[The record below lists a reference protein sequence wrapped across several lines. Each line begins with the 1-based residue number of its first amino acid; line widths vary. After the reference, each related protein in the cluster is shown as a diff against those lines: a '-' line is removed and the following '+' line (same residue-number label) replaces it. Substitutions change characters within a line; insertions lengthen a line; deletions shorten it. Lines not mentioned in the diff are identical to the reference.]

1 METTLGA
8 DDSVDGWAVGASFL
22 NNESSGWNGWVM
34 VVERV
39 VSALSGFVVEEIP

>member
-22 NNESSGWNGWVM
+22 NNESSGWELAGM
-34 VVERV
+34 VLKE
-39 VSALSGFVVEEIP
+39 